1 MYMNSNYL
9 NTLFVLT
16 LTCLLSACGSETEST
31 IETPMSEV
39 ELGIQVAVT
48 NVVID
53 ASSDFSQSIT
63 TLNTNIDTFCNAVDA
78 TNLSNLQSAW
88 SDSFASWYKI
98 MPFQFGPLLLTDD
111 NAAISN
117 YIDFYRNSTSSSRA
131 SNLADINSG
140 LTTLIAGASIT
151 ETSLSSA
158 LTKNVG
164 LLVLETAIFSD
175 LSGSE
180 VPVDIVTEFTTTPKK
195 CDTLQ
200 ALGYELN
207 DRATYIQSQWTT
219 NYRDTGISYLSLFT
233 NNELENYFS
242 SFDIFGDG
250 LGTPSSETLI
260 ISVQE
265 FFDFIAGGEASKSAD
280 IFNDLTRYSSQPLWN
295 ALEASILTIENLLD
309 QSSETELSLFAIMK
323 NNGYEQ
329 DVETIQ
335 ANIVTI
341 KTAISDQ
348 HTVDFIAAAQ
358 ALDGNFKTS
367 VINGLNINKGLSF
380 ADGDG

>member
-1 MYMNSNYL
+1 
-9 NTLFVLT
+9 
-16 LTCLLSACGSETEST
+16 
-31 IETPMSEV
+31 
-39 ELGIQVAVT
+39 
-48 NVVID
+48 
-53 ASSDFSQSIT
+53 
-63 TLNTNIDTFCNAVDA
+63 
-78 TNLSNLQSAW
+78 
-88 SDSFASWYKI
+88 